1 MPFQGYCEPFTKG
14 PEEGSYGKGGQ
25 RNNSTKARLHEYQS
39 WVDNEVLELVDTRK
53 LGNIANYVAGRWVR
67 TLKRGKDGSFPK
79 CKARCVLR
87 GSQQTGSPAASRMG
101 FRLAVHLAVNKLWD
115 LTLTHIDLKTA
126 FLQGKETRMMSQETL
141 FVRYIQEPDILLT

>member
-1 MPFQGYCEPFTKG
+1 M
-14 PEEGSYGKGGQ
+14 
-25 RNNSTKARLHEYQS
+25 
-39 WVDNEVLELVDTRK
+39 LELVDTRK

-67 TLKRGKDGSFPK
+67 TLKRGKDGSFLK

-87 GSQQTGSPAASRMG
+87 GFQDRRKDTQQTGSPAASRTG
-101 FRLAVHLAVNKLWD
+101 FRLAIQLAVNKLWD

-141 FVRYIQEPDILLT
+141 FVTYLQKPDILLTWHHGDG